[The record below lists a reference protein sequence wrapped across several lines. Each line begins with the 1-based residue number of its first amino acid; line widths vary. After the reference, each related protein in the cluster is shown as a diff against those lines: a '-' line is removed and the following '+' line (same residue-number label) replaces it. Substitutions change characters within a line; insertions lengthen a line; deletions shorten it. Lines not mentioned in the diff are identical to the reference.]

1 MSFPWF
7 SLENIEA
14 VPLPNRRKVA
24 LVSISSGAGDFADRN
39 GFGAVLRVH
48 FEDLT
53 PEAVEGV
60 WLHEGE
66 TLRLFT
72 EGHARAIWRF
82 VLETRRQGLKVWI
95 HCLMGISRSAAVA
108 AALGTLLEGDGSEP
122 FERALPNPHVYRI
135 MLAVGAKMLAVHTLA
150 EPPPTPDS
158 PSDSSPQ
165 DLI

>member
-7 SLENIEA
+7 SLEHIEA
-14 VPLPNRRKVA
+14 VPIPNRGKVA
-24 LVSISSGAGDFADRN
+24 LVSISSAARDFADGN

-53 PEAVEGV
+53 PEAVESV
-60 WLHEGE
+60 WPHEGE
-66 TLRLFT
+66 TVGLFT

-108 AALGTLLEGDGSEP
+108 AALGMLLEGDGRDP
-122 FERALPNPHVYRI
+122 FERALPNPHVYGV
-135 MLAVGAKMLAVHTLA
+135 MLAVGAKMLEVGPFT
-150 EPPPTPDS
+150 EPSAAPDS
-158 PSDSSPQ
+158 TSDSSTFE
-165 DLI
+165 LI